1 MEEIL
6 ISNTTRLKEII
17 KLNPKFD
24 KSYYNLGLIYLN
36 VDKDLDTAK
45 LNFKEALKLNPDYI
59 QAKDM
64 IKYIENN

>member
-1 MEEIL
+1 MSKFEQAKI
-6 ISNTTRLKEII
+6 RLKKII
-17 KLNPKFD
+17 KLNPNFD
-24 KSYYNLGLIYLN
+24 KLYYNLGLIYLN